1 MKPLNLKSINLSGL
15 HLIEASA
22 GTGKTWTIAALYI
35 LLLLEKELRPEQI
48 LVVTYT
54 RSATAELRD
63 RIRQRIS
70 SLLELYSG
78 QRTASDDEL
87 EQILMQERRPDPD
100 RARRLLT
107 RALHSFDDAAIF
119 TIHGFC
125 QRALL
130 ENAFESG
137 SLFDSEMSSDQSA
150 VVRQVCDDFWRKN
163 ILARP
168 NDFIEHLVAGE
179 FTPEKLAKPF
189 EGHYQNPEL
198 SVIPVT
204 APPDIA
210 PLILQRASLFQ
221 AVGRLWNAER
231 SQIIAQLEGD
241 SLNRTSYKPEQI
253 SAAGQLLDSW
263 LAADNPNAPC
273 SKLDLFS
280 AGNIISKRTKATVAI
295 PDHPFFALC
304 QQLSETLNLIEQ
316 ARRDMIIACRQ
327 ELRQWLQNELSKRKK
342 ILNTRSFDDL
352 LLDLHLALEA
362 ANGAALADVLRQR
375 YPAALI
381 DEFQDT
387 DPLQWNIFSRL
398 LNPLPSREGECN
410 YPLFLIGD
418 PKQAIY
424 SFRGADLFA
433 YLNAGKSV
441 IADNRQTL
449 GMNFRSVPALV
460 SAVNTIFNKPDL
472 NPFQHKDIIFEPVA
486 AGTTSADPF
495 SCDSSPA
502 LTPFHIWIYPRPDQ
516 TKAESKPAA
525 SARITSA
532 VAAEIYRLLE
542 QGCRD
547 ADSSETQPRITPGD
561 VAVLVKSHRQ
571 AADVQQALRA
581 IGIPS
586 VQQGSATI
594 FESEEALDMLRILRA
609 AAWPGNERMVR
620 EALLTPSIGLTANE
634 ISAFV
639 DSSGDHPGWEEW
651 LLRFR
656 DLGMA
661 HRSGGV
667 TALAAQ
673 LLDNCGVRKRQLSS
687 AGGERALTNILHCME
702 MLHQAELEHGKSLS
716 GTISWLERQISGNH
730 GDDAAL
736 QRLETDDNAVR
747 IATIHASKGLEYP
760 IVFVPFAWDPPATR
774 SGRVMYHDE
783 NGRLVLDL
791 AEAEEHKILARE
803 EREAEAVRLLYVA
816 LTRARYRC
824 YIVWGSINGAVDSAL
839 FNLLHGGILKRENK
853 ALAELPD
860 SVILEH
866 VRQAAGV
873 AANGIIA
880 EMMPEAADNLR
891 YNDNSQP
898 ETPYTCRTLAHIP
911 GDNWRVS
918 SFSGMISGA
927 GHPFLPRDHDNLA
940 KEVES
945 GTGSGPEASGGL
957 TIFEFPRG
965 AKAGT
970 CLHEIFEQL
979 DFSSIKKGQ
988 IESVSG
994 AVLAANGFSG
1004 QWLPAVSQMVMDV
1017 ATAEIIP
1024 GLPGFSLSQLKQG
1037 AWQTELEFYLPVRQ
1051 LDPDTVRTLFDGL
1064 LDDKSADFQELLES
1078 LSFQRSRGMLQGFID
1093 LVFVHAGRYY
1103 LLDWKSNHLGNSQGD
1118 YGREQMQQAMCRNAY
1133 ILQYHLYTLALDRL
1147 LKLRLPGYDYETHFG
1162 GALYLFLRGLKT
1174 TGTGSGIFHARPSL
1188 EFIQRADRTML
1199 TPV

>member
-1 MKPLNLKSINLSGL
+1 MKPLNLKTINLSGL
-15 HLIEASA
+15 NLIEASA

-48 LVVTYT
+48 LIVTYT
-54 RSATAELRD
+54 KSATAELRD

-70 SLLELYSG
+70 TVLELFSG
-78 QRTASDDEL
+78 QRTASGDEL
-87 EQILMQERRPDPD
+87 EQILMQERCPDHD
-100 RARRLLT
+100 RARKLLT
-107 RALHSFDDAAIF
+107 RALYSFDDAAIF

-137 SLFDSEMSSDQSA
+137 SLFDNEMSSDQSA
-150 VVRQVCDDFWRKN
+150 VVRQACDDFWRKN

-168 NDFIEHLVAGE
+168 DDFIEHLVAGE

-189 EGHYQNPEL
+189 EGHFQNPEL
-198 SVIPVT
+198 CVIPVA
-204 APPDIA
+204 APVDIA
-210 PLILQRASLFQ
+210 PLIEQRAGLFQ
-221 AVGRLWNAER
+221 TAGRIWNSER
-231 SQIIAQLEGD
+231 SHIVAQLEGAN
-241 SLNRTSYKPEQI
+241 LNRTSYKPEQI
-253 SAAGQLLDSW
+253 SAASQILDAW
-263 LAADNPNAPC
+263 LAGSDPNTPC
-273 SKLDLFS
+273 GKLDLFS
-280 AGNIISKRTKATVAI
+280 AGNIISKKTKATTEI

-304 QQLSETLNLIEQ
+304 QQLSETLNRIEQ

-327 ELRQWLQNELSKRKK
+327 ELRQWLQKELSKRKR
-342 ILNTRSFDDL
+342 ILNTRCFDDL

-362 ANGAALADVLRQR
+362 PNGAALAGVLRER

-387 DPLQWNIFSRL
+387 DPLQWNIF
-398 LNPLPSREGECN
+398 NKIGGEDD

-441 IADNRQTL
+441 NADNRQTL
-449 GMNFRSVPALV
+449 GTNFRSVPALV
-460 SAVNTIFNKPDL
+460 SAVNRIFNKPDL
-472 NPFQHKDIIFEPVA
+472 APFLHRDIIFEPVA
-486 AGTTSADPF
+486 AGTSSADPF

-502 LTPFHIWIYPRPDQ
+502 SPPFRIWIYPRTDQ
-516 TKAESKPAA
+516 TRAESKPAA
-525 SARITSA
+525 SAGITRA

-542 QGCRD
+542 QGCRN
-547 ADSSETQPRITPGD
+547 ADSSRTQPRITPGD
-561 VAVLVKSHRQ
+561 IAVLVKSHRQ

-586 VQQGSATI
+586 VQQGGVTI
-594 FESEEALDMLRILRA
+594 FESTEALDLLRILRA
-609 AAWPGNERMVR
+609 AAWPGNERIVR

-656 DLGMA
+656 DLGMTL
-661 HRSGGV
+661 RSGGV

-673 LLDNCGVRKRQLSS
+673 LLDNCGVRKRQLSNM
-687 AGGERALTNILHCME
+687 GGERALTNILHCME
-702 MLHQAELEHGKSLS
+702 MLHQAELEHGRSLS
-716 GTISWLERQISGNH
+716 GTIIWLERQISGDH
-730 GDDAAL
+730 SDDAAL

-747 IATIHASKGLEYP
+747 ISTIHASKGLEYP
-760 IVFVPFAWDPPATR
+760 IVFVPFAWDPPSAR
-774 SGRVMYHDE
+774 SGRVMFHDE

-791 AEAEEHKILARE
+791 AEAEEHKKLARE

-816 LTRARYRC
+816 LTRARFRC
-824 YIVWGSINGAVDSAL
+824 YIVWGSINGAVDSPL
-839 FNLLHGGILKRENK
+839 FNLLHGGMLKRENK
-853 ALAELPD
+853 ALAELQD
-860 SVILEH
+860 SAILEQ
-866 VRQAAGV
+866 VRQSTGGD
-873 AANGIIA
+873 NSGIMA
-880 EMMPEAADNLR
+880 EMMPHAPDNLR
-891 YNDNSQP
+891 YQDNSQP
-898 ETPYTCRTLAHIP
+898 DTPYLCRTLARIP
-911 GDNWRVS
+911 GNDWRVS

-927 GHPFLPRDHDNLA
+927 GHPFLPRDHDNLL
-940 KEVES
+940 KEAENS
-945 GTGSGPEASGGL
+945 AGPDTAASGGL

-979 DFSSIKKGQ
+979 DFSTLSKGQ
-988 IESVSG
+988 VASVTG

-1004 QWLPAVSQMVMDV
+1004 QWLPAVSTMVMDV
-1017 ATAEIIP
+1017 ATAGIIP
-1024 GLPGFSLSQLKQG
+1024 DRPGFSLSQLKKG
-1037 AWQTELEFYLPVRQ
+1037 DWQTELEFYLPIRQ
-1051 LDPDTVRTLFDGL
+1051 LDPDTLRDLFEGL
-1064 LDDKSADFQELLES
+1064 LDDRTADFQELLES

-1103 LLDWKSNHLGNSQGD
+1103 LLDWKSNHLGNSLGD
-1118 YGREQMQQAMCRNAY
+1118 YGPEQMQQAMCRNAY

-1147 LKLRLPGYDYETHFG
+1147 LKLRLPDYDYETHFG
-1162 GALYLFLRGLKT
+1162 GALYLFLRGLK
-1174 TGTGSGIFHARPSL
+1174 GTSSGSGIFQARPSP
-1188 EFIQRADRTML
+1188 EFLKRADRIML
-1199 TPV
+1199 TAA